1 MMGADTQLKDCP
13 SCGSSIPEAAVRC
26 TVCNSG
32 LGHCVGCNAW
42 IVVGTECFDCGKTT
56 AVVARKAVQAAR
68 APAKYE
74 FDASPL
80 GLLPLVLVRFLLIAS
95 CAVAV
100 ALALAASPFG
110 VVSKYVTDHGVPT
123 KGHWSVLW
131 GAAAALHVA
140 VGFSGTLIRRFR
152 MTHTSMYGQPVEV
165 TIKPGI
171 LIMDLFITLAV
182 MGLTAGLGL
191 PWVYARYR
199 RSFYRSCILPG
210 RGNQSLGFHG
220 SGEEVLGRF
229 LLTLLLLPLSLATA
243 GLMFGVITWMWVKW
257 DYANMMVPDK
267 HGQLHRVNF
276 NGTFGG
282 YFGRWALGWLLT
294 LATAGIY
301 RPFAKVAEWRW
312 MAQNTVVPP

>member
-1 MMGADTQLKDCP
+1 MGTEPQLKDCP
-13 SCGSSIPEAAVRC
+13 SCGTAIPEAAVRC

-32 LGHCVGCNAW
+32 LGQCVGCNAW
-42 IVVGTECFDCGKTT
+42 IVVGTECFDCGKST
-56 AVVARKAVQAAR
+56 AVRARKEVQAAQP
-68 APAKYE
+68 APKFE

-80 GLLPLVLVRFLLIAS
+80 GLIPLLLLRFLLISS
-95 CAVAV
+95 CTVAV
-100 ALALAASPFG
+100 ALAVAASPFG
-110 VVSKYVTDHGVPT
+110 AVSKYVTDHGVPT

-131 GAAAALHVA
+131 GAAAGLHVL

-152 MTHTSMYGQPVEV
+152 MTHTRMYGQPVEV
-165 TIKPGI
+165 TLNVGL
-171 LIMDLFITLAV
+171 LIMDLVITLLV

-199 RSFYRSCILPG
+199 KSFYRSCVLPG
-210 RGNQSLGFHG
+210 RGHQPLGFYG

-229 LLTLLLLPLSLATA
+229 LLTLLLLPFSVATG

-257 DYANMMVPDK
+257 DYANLLVPDK
-267 HGQLHRVNF
+267 FGKQHRVNF

-282 YFGRWALGWLLT
+282 YFVLWALGWLLT

-312 MAQNTVVPP
+312 MAKNTIVPP